1 MQKTARLAAT
11 TGVALALG
19 ASLLAATPAVAAPQQ
34 GTAPTVAS
42 ASAQAEA
49 TGPTIT
55 YRNVKI
61 TTSVIQGDE
70 VLVRGVVTQKNKPNA
85 VQAAAGKGYQTQA
98 PVAANGSFEI
108 RFPVERATTDAQD
121 YGLRFGKVFF
131 GSFMPMA
138 DLWTPFYATRA

>member
-11 TGVALALG
+11 AGVALALG
-19 ASLLAATPAVAAPQQ
+19 ASLLAATPATAA
-34 GTAPTVAS
+34 TAHEAAPTVA
-42 ASAQAEA
+42 AAGAQAEH
-49 TGPTIT
+49 TGPTIA
-55 YRNVKI
+55 YRNVTI

-70 VLVRGVVTQKNKPNA
+70 VLVRGVVTQKNKPQA

-98 PVAANGSFEI
+98 PVAADGSFEI
-108 RFPVERATTDAQD
+108 RFPTEGDRPSQD
-121 YGLRFGKVFF
+121 YALRFGKDFF